1 MKRLFFLLILPFI
14 FQALPAT
21 ENQAGKKVLLAIL
34 ARNKAHVL
42 PTYLTCIN
50 NLTYDKQAMTVYIN
64 SNNNED
70 ATREILQAWAD
81 AHKDDYSNILLDFHD
96 VKGLGDDKPHEWTAQ
111 RFKVLAKIRNKSLQ
125 MAKEH
130 GCDFYFVVDCDNFI
144 IPCTLSELIKKDKPI
159 IAPMLRSIPEPNDPF
174 SNYFCAID
182 DNGYYRDHPTYMKIL
197 ERKITGTY
205 KVPVVHCTY
214 LIKAEYLDKLSYI
227 DNSDDYEFVI
237 FSRIARQKGVG
248 QYICNEKEFGTMI
261 HFYSSYTLAQEA
273 ERVALIPSLLPEHY
287 DYPE

>member
-1 MKRLFFLLILPFI
+1 MKRLLFILVLPFI
-14 FQALPAT
+14 FQALPAAEADKT
-21 ENQAGKKVLLAIL
+21 VLIAIL

-42 PTYLTCIN
+42 PAYLTCID
-50 NLTYDKQAMTVYIN
+50 NLSHDKKAITVYIN
-64 SNNNED
+64 SNNNQD
-70 ATREILQAWAD
+70 DTREILQSWAE
-81 AHKDDYSNILLDFHD
+81 AHRNDYRDILIDFHD
-96 VKGLGDDKPHEWTAQ
+96 VKDLNPDKPHEWTAQ
-111 RFKVLAKIRNKSLQ
+111 RFKILATIRNKSLQ
-125 MAKEH
+125 MAKEQ

-144 IPCTLSELIKKDKPI
+144 IPCTLKELIKKDKPI

-197 ERKITGTY
+197 DRKIIGTY

-214 LIKAEYLDKLSYI
+214 LIKAEYLDKLNYI
-227 DNSDDYEFVI
+227 DNSNDYEFVI
-237 FSRIARQKGVG
+237 FSRTARKNGVG

-261 HFYSSYTLAQEA
+261 HFYSGLTLEQEA
-273 ERVALIPSLLPEHY
+273 ARVAQIPSLLPENY